1 MEYTIMDAN
10 LLNGLSLA
18 YIGDAI
24 YEVYIREYILSLGY
38 SNVNRLHKKAC
49 EFTSGV
55 SQSKFIR
62 YFLDNNILT
71 EEEQSIYKR
80 GRNSHNHSVRK
91 NIDIQSYM
99 EATGF
104 EAVIGYLYINKNPER
119 IKELINICIEINKEV
134 ANG

>member
-1 MEYTIMDAN
+1 MDAN

-24 YEVYIREYILSLGY
+24 YEVYIRDYILSLGY

-104 EAVIGYLYINKNPER
+104 EAVIGYLYINQNPER

>member
-119 IKELINICIEINKEV
+119 ITELINICIEINKEV

>member
-1 MEYTIMDAN
+1 MDAN

>member
-71 EEEQSIYKR
+71 EEDMHAKYDSSLENIKSLYNFKKVDMKTIYA
-80 GRNSHNHSVRK
+80 S
-91 NIDIQSYM
+91 
-99 EATGF
+99 
-104 EAVIGYLYINKNPER
+104 
-119 IKELINICIEINKEV
+119 
-134 ANG
+134 

>member
-1 MEYTIMDAN
+1 MDAN

-38 SNVNRLHKKAC
+38 NNVNRLHKKAC

-119 IKELINICIEINKEV
+119 IKELINICIDINKEV

>member
-1 MEYTIMDAN
+1 MDAN

-104 EAVIGYLYINKNPER
+104 EAVIGYLYINQNPER

>member
-1 MEYTIMDAN
+1 MDAN

-62 YFLDNNILT
+62 YFLDNSILT

-119 IKELINICIEINKEV
+119 IKELINICIDINKEV

>member
-1 MEYTIMDAN
+1 MEYIIMDAN

>member
-38 SNVNRLHKKAC
+38 NNVNRLHKKAC

-119 IKELINICIEINKEV
+119 IKELINICIDINKEV

>member
-1 MEYTIMDAN
+1 MKYTIMDAN

>member
-104 EAVIGYLYINKNPER
+104 EAVIGYLYINQNPER

>member
-1 MEYTIMDAN
+1 MDAN

-24 YEVYIREYILSLGY
+24 YEAYIREYILSLGY
-38 SNVNRLHKKAC
+38 SNVNKLHKKAC
-49 EFTSGV
+49 EFTSGI

-62 YFLDNNILT
+62 YFLENNILT
-71 EEEQSIYKR
+71 EEEQAIYKR

-104 EAVIGYLYINKNPER
+104 EAVIGYLYINKNTDR
-119 IKELINICIEINKEV
+119 IKELINICIDINKEV

>member
-1 MEYTIMDAN
+1 MRPELVN
-10 LLNGLSLA
+10 PLVLA
-18 YIGDAI
+18 YLGDGVF
-24 YEVYIREYILSLGY
+24 EVYVREHLIVERGIRKPDLLQKEAVLYVSAKAQSEFMKEAIL
-38 SNVNRLHKKAC
+38 NNW
-49 EFTSGV
+49 V
-55 SQSKFIR
+55 S
-62 YFLDNNILT
+62 
-71 EEEQSIYKR
+71 EEEIAIYKR

>member
-1 MEYTIMDAN
+1 MDAN

-104 EAVIGYLYINKNPER
+104 EAVIGYLYINQNPER
-119 IKELINICIEINKEV
+119 IKELIKICIEINKEV

>member
-1 MEYTIMDAN
+1 MDAN

-119 IKELINICIEINKEV
+119 IKELINICIDINKEV